1 MKEILR
7 NFYNSI
13 IQEEGLERGVEVT
26 KGLQKILESEDQD
39 IYTFISYLQAEIE
52 SQAELNRIILKSYNK
67 TVWQFTIASISLIII
82 NLIFIFLLWNQ

>member
-13 IQEEGLERGVEVT
+13 IQEEGLERSAEVT

-39 IYTFISYLQAEIE
+39 IYIFISYLQAEIE

-67 TVWQFTIASISLIII
+67 TVWQFTIASISLIIY
-82 NLIFIFLLWNQ
+82 NLIFIYLLWNQ

>member
-13 IQEEGLERGVEVT
+13 IQEEGLERSAEVT

-39 IYTFISYLQAEIE
+39 IYIFISYLQAEIE
-52 SQAELNRIILKSYNK
+52 SQAELNKIILKSYNK

>member
-26 KGLQKILESEDQD
+26 KGLEKILESEDQD

-67 TVWQFTIASISLIII
+67 TVWQFTLASISLIIY
-82 NLIFIFLLWNQ
+82 NLIFIYLLWNQ

>member
-67 TVWQFTIASISLIII
+67 TVWQFTLASISLIII

>member
-13 IQEEGLERGVEVT
+13 IQEEGLERSAEVT

-67 TVWQFTIASISLIII
+67 TVWQFTLASISLIII